1 MTTDIEV
8 LDRMKILLDERLK
21 EIKLEKPNEE
31 EDGDY
36 QLVNPAIYTCWVPH
50 KNCLHEY
57 GYDIPGI
64 IICTGDGEDSDSD
77 VSLDIRLNI
86 QTYDPGLTL
95 EDALIPNAKGYTDI
109 LNLITKIRLILN
121 ENPFEIGIAVEKPIK
136 WGIYDEQLYPYY
148 AGYVMFKV
156 KMNPLPISQSISKFL

>member
-8 LDRMKILLDERLK
+8 LDRIKELLDKNLK
-21 EIKLEKPNEE
+21 EFKLEKP
-31 EDGDY
+31 EDEGRY
-36 QLVNPAIYTCWVPH
+36 QLVNPAIYTCYVPP

-64 IICTGDGEDSDSD
+64 VICSGEGEDD
-77 VSLDIRLNI
+77 VDDVTLNIRLNI

-95 EDALIPNAKGYTDI
+95 EESVIPNSKGYKDI

-121 ENPFEIGIAVEKPIK
+121 ENPSEIGITVEKPIK
-136 WGIYDEQLYPYY
+136 WGFYDE
-148 AGYVMFKV
+148 
-156 KMNPLPISQSISKFL
+156 